1 MGSILGPAQ
10 WVKDLA
16 LLKLWLRSRLWL
28 GSDPW
33 PRGSICLRAAKK
45 KCKRKKK
52 RTTAAAW
59 VSQIQSLVQ
68 ELPYVI
74 GEGIKNKTKQKLR
87 YIKKDVL
94 SFFGGCLCLFR
105 AAPMTH
111 EGSQA

>member
-1 MGSILGPAQ
+1 MDLIPGPGAPYAAGQ
-10 WVKDLA
+10 PKKNVKE
-16 LLKLWLRSRLWL
+16 
-28 GSDPW
+28 
-33 PRGSICLRAAKK
+33 
-45 KCKRKKK
+45 KKK

-94 SFFGGCLCLFR
+94 SFFGG
-105 AAPMTH
+105 
-111 EGSQA
+111 GSLSF